1 MQKEYESMNEFGFGT
16 VFVSKYSRDFEGK
29 VAHALEDLCDTQADP
44 FWYGWA
50 PEGLYCYWDV
60 ETNEVL
66 YIGKAV
72 HMARRF
78 LQHNFL
84 YGETGRPK
92 GSEGKM
98 REIEPYFSTHD
109 QIGFS
114 VLLRDRTLRGSSP
127 SWKENDDGE
136 WKIEKEWIQTNKN
149 AQDDLATM
157 EGRLLR
163 AYKDVKGKPPRWN
176 KYAGKRIPP
185 MTKADSQLVYDTFV
199 LPLAGQIS
207 SPYVA
212 RYSLVDVPKIT
223 GCEYIEEKLN
233 HARNSLPQGSTIE
246 DLMSEMQKYFQIL
259 PPQQRFG
266 EECFFGGFLGNLFP
280 LNKYPI
286 QGYLNHKPI

>member
-1 MQKEYESMNEFGFGT
+1 MNEFGFGT
-16 VFVSKYSRDFEGK
+16 VFVSKYSRDAESA
-29 VAHALEDLCDTQADP
+29 VAHALEDLCDTQADS

-127 SWKENDDGE
+127 SWKENNDGD
-136 WKIEKEWIQTNKN
+136 WNIEKEWIQTNPN
-149 AQDDLATM
+149 AQEEVAIL
-157 EGRLLR
+157 ESQLLH
-163 AYKDVKGKPPRWN
+163 AYRDVKGTLPIWN
-176 KYAGKRIPP
+176 KNAGKRIPP
-185 MTKADSQLVYDTFV
+185 MTKANSQLVYDMFV
-199 LPLAGQIS
+199 LPLAGLIS

-233 HARNSLPQGSTIE
+233 YGRNLLPQGSTIQ
-246 DLMSEMQKYFQIL
+246 DLKPAMKQYFQIL
-259 PPQQRFG
+259 PPQQRQG
-266 EECFFGGFLGNLFP
+266 EEYFFRGFLGNLFP
-280 LNKYPI
+280 RNKYPI
-286 QGYLNHKPI
+286 QGYLNHKPL